1 MAGFLSS
8 GQKEGPEIWAK
19 QTAIAAQAFWWIAGL
34 SAVNMVSAW
43 TGSSWRFVIGLGA
56 TDLLNAIGMRVGSAG
71 TVVAAVVNLLV
82 CLGFVGLGFLA
93 PRRRWAFV
101 VGAVAFALDAALV
114 LFFREVL
121 SALFHGFFLMQIIQG
136 FFAAGKLAKM
146 PAQVAQVA
154 PQVVVAEPVAVV
166 QQPAVPAGWYADPTG
181 RHQYRWWDSV
191 QWTTSVHNNGV
202 TSVETV

>member
-1 MAGFLSS
+1 MAFAIS
-8 GQKEGPEIWAK
+8 GQKESPEIWAK

-34 SAVNMVSAW
+34 SAVNTVSAW

-56 TDLLNAIGMRVGSAG
+56 TDLLNAIGMRIGGAG
-71 TVVAAVVNLLV
+71 TVVAAVVNLMI

-93 PRRRWAFV
+93 PKHRWAFV
-101 VGAVAFALDAALV
+101 VGAVAFGLDGALV
-114 LFFREVL
+114 LVFREVL
-121 SALFHGFFLMQIIQG
+121 SALFHGFFLIQIFQG
-136 FFAAGKLAKM
+136 FVAAGKLVKM
-146 PAQVAQVA
+146 PMQAAVLQQPAVA
-154 PQVVVAEPVAVV
+154 AEPVAVV

-181 RHQYRWWDSV
+181 RHQYRWWDSA